1 MDSEDDIYAGLQAL
15 AETTFPKRCRTC
27 GREYANL
34 QAFIAQTEVIRPRQS
49 GLKESEDDDGR
60 PIVELFRNCVC
71 GSTLMENL
79 NNRRDL
85 SEAGLQRRRRFDDM
99 LVRLMMNGHEHDVAH
114 AALMSYLHGDQ
125 GVLAALLGPRGGPG
139 G

>member
-27 GREYANL
+27 GREYASL

-114 AALMSYLHGDQ
+114 AALMAYLQGDQ
-125 GVLAALLGPRGGPG
+125 GGLAALLGPRGGLG

>member
-1 MDSEDDIYAGLQAL
+1 MDSEDDIYTGLQAL

-27 GREYANL
+27 GREYASL
-34 QAFIAQTEVIRPRQS
+34 QEFIAQTEVIRPRQS

-114 AALMSYLHGDQ
+114 AALMAYLQGDQ
-125 GVLAALLGPRGGPG
+125 GGLAALLGPRGGLG

>member
-15 AETTFPKRCRTC
+15 AEATFPKRCRTC
-27 GREYANL
+27 GREYASL

-85 SEAGLQRRRRFDDM
+85 SEAGRQRRQRFDDM
-99 LVRLMMNGHEHDVAH
+99 LERLVRNGYDPAAAH
-114 AALMSYLHGDQ
+114 AALIACLRDEQPVPAAWFGPHGGQ
-125 GVLAALLGPRGGPG
+125 GG
-139 G
+139 